1 MKFSQMNDCYDCCLY
16 NTYCN
21 GGVKPVV
28 TGNPIFPPCTDHPDM
43 SDKSF
48 LDLIEKREA
57 NHVKEEHEKN
67 LDEMRKKEKKA
78 KRDYIELKLKPVR
91 NRMSE
96 LKKKIKSSES
106 SIDEMK
112 ALIRAKGVADSIVYG
127 NIPDL
132 DKIDS
137 GFKDEM
143 SVMEGT
149 VEALKNELNM
159 LNGKALRMR
168 DRIKEEY
175 EYKIAGFLKC
185 SEDRKPASDF
195 ARWKGDLLNY
205 VSVDT
210 VEQMNKCMRDLK
222 ENGFSKSKYLMAFV
236 KEGSDRYTLYA
247 FSEENGKE
255 NLGYVSTIYNPAGA
269 DEIYKDFLN
278 SVNEVYRY
286 DKAEV
291 VVMPSSSKFRFL
303 SSYPACFG
311 SSGAFWSAMR
321 SRGFRRVG

>member
-1 MKFSQMNDCYDCCLY
+1 M
-16 NTYCN
+16 
-21 GGVKPVV
+21 
-28 TGNPIFPPCTDHPDM
+28 
-43 SDKSF
+43 
-48 LDLIEKREA
+48 
-57 NHVKEEHEKN
+57 
-67 LDEMRKKEKKA
+67 
-78 KRDYIELKLKPVR
+78 
-91 NRMSE
+91 
-96 LKKKIKSSES
+96 
-106 SIDEMK
+106 
-112 ALIRAKGVADSIVYG
+112 YG

-210 VEQMNKCMRDLK
+210 VEKMNICMRDLK

-236 KEGSDRYTLYA
+236 KEGSDRYALYA

-255 NLGYVSTIYNPAGA
+255 NLGYVNIIYNPAGA

-303 SSYPACFG
+303 SAYPACFD

-321 SRGFRRVG
+321 SRGFRRIG